1 MSDYPTKAECERCNE
16 PSYSKIMSMYSEEWI
31 CMDCKQE
38 ETKRVDYEEA
48 VARDVAEYMSRVRAH
63 YPHMKGDYHD

>member
-16 PSYSKIMSMYSEEWI
+16 PSSSKIMSMYSEEWI

-38 ETKRVDYEEA
+38 ETKRLDYEEA
-48 VARDVAEYMSRVRAH
+48 VARDVAEYMSRVRALH
-63 YPHMKGDYHD
+63 PHAKGQYHD

>member
-1 MSDYPTKAECERCNE
+1 
-16 PSYSKIMSMYSEEWI
+16 
-31 CMDCKQE
+31 MDCKQE

-63 YPHMKGDYHD
+63 YPHMKGDYHG